1 MLDSTVVVA
10 IIVTIGGWVFY
21 ILQKFVDK
29 RYNKAKEV
37 VEKNSA
43 TVVDMVNVV
52 DGLKGLL
59 EEYRNRNQELENEV
73 SGLKQEVIQLK
84 GGTQ

>member
-10 IIVTIGGWVFY
+10 IIVTVGGWVFY

-29 RYNKAKEV
+29 RYNRAKEV
-37 VEKNSA
+37 VQKNSA

-59 EEYRNRNQELENEV
+59 EEYRNRNKELENEV
-73 SGLKQEVIQLK
+73 SGLKQEVDQLK
-84 GGTQ
+84 GGTE